1 MSHISISNRDSRTK
15 YLNKLDD
22 NEILDIENCV
32 NWSSLAALCIK
43 LSAQYQ
49 IQQKDDKSTENEVVL
64 RSQEA
69 NEMELNLNR
78 EICLSFCTESEI
90 KDLNRNFRN
99 KDSVT
104 DVLSFNFQD
113 LQNTEEIQPLG
124 DVIICTARAQEQAWE
139 LGYTLRRELIF
150 LFAHGVLHLLGYDHE
165 TEEDAEKMF
174 NLQKQVIKTYGILD

>member
-1 MSHISISNRDSRTK
+1 MSQINVLNRDSKTQ
-15 YLNKLDD
+15 YLNKSDS
-22 NEILDIENCV
+22 NEILNIESCV
-32 NWSSLAALCIK
+32 NWSNLAELCIK
-43 LSAQYQ
+43 LS
-49 IQQKDDKSTENEVVL
+49 D
-64 RSQEA
+64 
-69 NEMELNLNR
+69 EMESNLNR

-99 KDSVT
+99 KDSIT
-104 DVLSFNFQD
+104 DVLSFNFQE
-113 LQNTEEIQPLG
+113 LQDTGEIQPLG
-124 DVIICTARAQEQAWE
+124 DIIICTTRAQEQAWE

>member
-1 MSHISISNRDSRTK
+1 MSQISISNRDSKTQ

-32 NWSSLAALCIK
+32 NWSSIAELCIK
-43 LSAQYQ
+43 LS
-49 IQQKDDKSTENEVVL
+49 L
-64 RSQEA
+64 
-69 NEMELNLNR
+69 MELNLHR

-90 KDLNRNFRN
+90 KDLNHNFRN

-113 LQNTEEIQPLG
+113 LQNTGEIQPLG

-139 LGYTLRRELIF
+139 MGYTLRRELIF

-165 TEEDAEKMF
+165 TEKDAEKMF
-174 NLQKQVIKTYGILD
+174 KLQKQVIKTYGILD

>member
-1 MSHISISNRDSRTK
+1 MSRISISNRDSKTK

-32 NWSSLAALCIK
+32 NWSSIAELCIK
-43 LSAQYQ
+43 LSVQE
-49 IQQKDDKSTENEVVL
+49 DDKSTENEVVL

-69 NEMELNLNR
+69 NGIELNLHR

-90 KDLNRNFRN
+90 KDLNHNFRN

-113 LQNTEEIQPLG
+113 LQNTGEIQPLG

-174 NLQKQVIKTYGILD
+174 KLQKQVIKTYGILD

>member
-1 MSHISISNRDSRTK
+1 MSQISVSNRDPKTK
-15 YLNKLDD
+15 YLNKSDD
-22 NEILDIENCV
+22 SEVLDIETCV
-32 NWSSLAALCIK
+32 NWSSLAELCIK
-43 LSAQYQ
+43 LS
-49 IQQKDDKSTENEVVL
+49 L
-64 RSQEA
+64 
-69 NEMELNLNR
+69 MELNLRR

-113 LQNTEEIQPLG
+113 LQNTGEIQPLG

-174 NLQKQVIKTYGILD
+174 DLQKQVIKTYGILD

>member
-1 MSHISISNRDSRTK
+1 MSQISVSNRDPKTK
-15 YLNKLDD
+15 YLNKSDD
-22 NEILDIENCV
+22 SEVLDIETCV
-32 NWSSLAALCIK
+32 NWSSLAELCIK
-43 LSAQYQ
+43 LS
-49 IQQKDDKSTENEVVL
+49 L
-64 RSQEA
+64 
-69 NEMELNLNR
+69 MELNLRR

-113 LQNTEEIQPLG
+113 LQNTGELQPLG

-174 NLQKQVIKTYGILD
+174 DLQKQVIKTYGILD

>member
-1 MSHISISNRDSRTK
+1 MSQISISNRDSRTK

-32 NWSSLAALCIK
+32 NWSSIAELCIK
-43 LSAQYQ
+43 LSVQE
-49 IQQKDDKSTENEVVL
+49 DDKSTENEVVP

-69 NEMELNLNR
+69 NGMELNLHR

-90 KDLNRNFRN
+90 KDLNHNFRN

-113 LQNTEEIQPLG
+113 FQNTGEIQPLG
-124 DVIICTARAQEQAWE
+124 DVIICTAKAQEQAWE
-139 LGYTLRRELIF
+139 LGYSLRRELIF

-174 NLQKQVIKTYGILD
+174 KLQKQVIKTYGILD

>member
-1 MSHISISNRDSRTK
+1 MSKISVSNRDPKTK
-15 YLNKLDD
+15 YLNKLNDD
-22 NEILDIENCV
+22 EILDIERCV
-32 NWSSLAALCIK
+32 NWSSIAELCIK
-43 LSAQYQ
+43 LS
-49 IQQKDDKSTENEVVL
+49 D
-64 RSQEA
+64 
-69 NEMELNLNR
+69 EMELNLNR

-90 KDLNRNFRN
+90 KDLNHNFRN

-113 LQNTEEIQPLG
+113 LQNTGEIQPLG

-139 LGYTLRRELIF
+139 LGYSLRRELIF

-174 NLQKQVIKTYGILD
+174 KLQKQVIKTYGILD

>member
-1 MSHISISNRDSRTK
+1 MSQISISNRDSRTK

-22 NEILDIENCV
+22 DEILDIKTCV
-32 NWSSLAALCIK
+32 NWSSIAELCIK
-43 LSAQYQ
+43 LS
-49 IQQKDDKSTENEVVL
+49 D
-64 RSQEA
+64 
-69 NEMELNLNR
+69 EMELNLNR

-90 KDLNRNFRN
+90 KDLNHNFRN

-113 LQNTEEIQPLG
+113 LQNTGEIQPLG

-139 LGYTLRRELIF
+139 LGYSLRRELIF

-174 NLQKQVIKTYGILD
+174 KLQKQVIKTYGILD

>member
-1 MSHISISNRDSRTK
+1 MSQISISNRDSRTK
-15 YLNKLDD
+15 YLNKLNDD
-22 NEILDIENCV
+22 EILDIERCV
-32 NWSSLAALCIK
+32 NWSSIAELCIK
-43 LSAQYQ
+43 LS
-49 IQQKDDKSTENEVVL
+49 L
-64 RSQEA
+64 
-69 NEMELNLNR
+69 MELNLNR

-90 KDLNRNFRN
+90 KDLNHNFRN

-113 LQNTEEIQPLG
+113 LQNTGELQPLG

-139 LGYTLRRELIF
+139 LGYSLRRELIF

-174 NLQKQVIKTYGILD
+174 KLQKQVIKPYGILD

>member
-1 MSHISISNRDSRTK
+1 MSRISISNRDSKTK

-32 NWSSLAALCIK
+32 NWSSIAELCIK
-43 LSAQYQ
+43 LSVQE
-49 IQQKDDKSTENEVVL
+49 DDKSTENEVVL

-69 NEMELNLNR
+69 NGIELNLHR

-90 KDLNRNFRN
+90 KDLNHNFRN

-113 LQNTEEIQPLG
+113 LQNTGEIQPLG
-124 DVIICTARAQEQAWE
+124 DVVICTTRAQEQAWE
-139 LGYTLRRELIF
+139 LGYSLRRELIF
-150 LFAHGVLHLLGYDHE
+150 LFAHFLATIAKNCVVL
-165 TEEDAEKMF
+165 
-174 NLQKQVIKTYGILD
+174 VIIELEFFDGDK

>member
-1 MSHISISNRDSRTK
+1 MSQISISNRDSRTQ

-32 NWSSLAALCIK
+32 NWSSIAELCIK
-43 LSAQYQ
+43 LSVP
-49 IQQKDDKSTENEVVL
+49 KDHE
-64 RSQEA
+64 
-69 NEMELNLNR
+69 ELNLNR

-90 KDLNRNFRN
+90 KDLNHNFRN

-113 LQNTEEIQPLG
+113 LQNTGEIQPLG

-139 LGYTLRRELIF
+139 MGYTLRRELIF

-165 TEEDAEKMF
+165 TEKDAEKMF
-174 NLQKQVIKTYGILD
+174 DLQKQVIKTYGILD

>member
-1 MSHISISNRDSRTK
+1 MSQISVLNRDPKTK
-15 YLNKLDD
+15 YLNKSDG
-22 NEILDIENCV
+22 NEILDIESCV
-32 NWSSLAALCIK
+32 NWSSLAELCIN
-43 LSAQYQ
+43 LSNQYQ
-49 IQQKDDKSTENEVVL
+49 IQQKEDENAGNGVL
-64 RSQEA
+64 QSSQV
-69 NEMELNLNR
+69 ELNLNR

-99 KDSVT
+99 KDSIT

-113 LQNTEEIQPLG
+113 LQNTGEIQPLG

-150 LFAHGVLHLLGYDHE
+150 LFAHGILHLLGYDHE

>member
-1 MSHISISNRDSRTK
+1 MSKISISNRDSKTQ

-32 NWSSLAALCIK
+32 NWSSIAELCIK
-43 LSAQYQ
+43 LSVQE
-49 IQQKDDKSTENEVVL
+49 DDKNTENEVVP
-64 RSQEA
+64 RSQET
-69 NEMELNLNR
+69 NGMELNLNR

-90 KDLNRNFRN
+90 KDLNHNFRN

-113 LQNTEEIQPLG
+113 LQNTGEIQPLG

-139 LGYTLRRELIF
+139 MGYTLRRELIF

-165 TEEDAEKMF
+165 TEKDAEKMF
-174 NLQKQVIKTYGILD
+174 DLQKQVIKTYGILD

>member
-1 MSHISISNRDSRTK
+1 MSQISISNRDSKTK

-22 NEILDIENCV
+22 NEILDIERCV
-32 NWSSLAALCIK
+32 NWSSLAELCIK
-43 LSAQYQ
+43 LS
-49 IQQKDDKSTENEVVL
+49 DG
-64 RSQEA
+64 
-69 NEMELNLNR
+69 MELNLRR

-113 LQNTEEIQPLG
+113 FQNTGEIQPLG

-174 NLQKQVIKTYGILD
+174 DLQKQVIKTYGILD

>member
-1 MSHISISNRDSRTK
+1 MSQISVSNRDPKTK
-15 YLNKLDD
+15 YLNKSDD
-22 NEILDIENCV
+22 SEVLDIETCV
-32 NWSSLAALCIK
+32 NWSSLVELCIK
-43 LSAQYQ
+43 LSNQ
-49 IQQKDDKSTENEVVL
+49 
-64 RSQEA
+64 
-69 NEMELNLNR
+69 MELNLNR

-113 LQNTEEIQPLG
+113 LQNTGEIQPLG

-165 TEEDAEKMF
+165 TEKDAKKMF

>member
-1 MSHISISNRDSRTK
+1 MSQISISNRDSKTK
-15 YLNKLDD
+15 YLNKSDD
-22 NEILDIENCV
+22 NEVLDIETCV
-32 NWSSLAALCIK
+32 NWSSLAELCIK
-43 LSAQYQ
+43 LS
-49 IQQKDDKSTENEVVL
+49 DG
-64 RSQEA
+64 
-69 NEMELNLNR
+69 MELNLCR

-90 KDLNRNFRN
+90 KYLNRNFRN

-113 LQNTEEIQPLG
+113 FQNTGEIQPLG

-165 TEEDAEKMF
+165 TEKDAEKMF
-174 NLQKQVIKTYGILD
+174 DLQKQVIKTYGILD

>member
-1 MSHISISNRDSRTK
+1 MSQISISNRDSKTK

-22 NEILDIENCV
+22 NEILDIETCV
-32 NWSSLAALCIK
+32 NWSSLAELCIK
-43 LSAQYQ
+43 LSAHE
-49 IQQKDDKSTENEVVL
+49 DHEDNENAENGVMQW
-64 RSQEA
+64 SQV
-69 NEMELNLNR
+69 ELNLDR

-90 KDLNRNFRN
+90 KDLNHNFRN
-99 KDSVT
+99 KNSVT

-113 LQNTEEIQPLG
+113 LQNTGEIQPLG
-124 DVIICTARAQEQAWE
+124 DVIICTARAQEQAWD

-165 TEEDAEKMF
+165 TEKDAEKMF

>member
-1 MSHISISNRDSRTK
+1 MIQISISNRDSQSK
-15 YLNKLDD
+15 YLNKLEGS
-22 NEILDIENCV
+22 EILDIEHCV
-32 NWSSLAALCIK
+32 NWSSIAELCLK
-43 LSAQYQ
+43 LSGEY
-49 IQQKDDKSTENEVVL
+49 
-64 RSQEA
+64 
-69 NEMELNLNR
+69 LNR
-78 EICLSFCTESEI
+78 EICLSFCTKTEI
-90 KDLNRNFRN
+90 KDLNRNFRD

-104 DVLSFNFQD
+104 DVLSFNFEHSQD
-113 LQNTEEIQPLG
+113 NTEEIQPLG

>member
-22 NEILDIENCV
+22 NEILDIERCV
-32 NWSSLAALCIK
+32 NWSSLAELCIK

-49 IQQKDDKSTENEVVL
+49 IQQKDDKSTENEVVPWF
-64 RSQEA
+64 QEA
-69 NEMELNLNR
+69 NGMELNLNR

-104 DVLSFNFQD
+104 DVLSFNFHM
-113 LQNTEEIQPLG
+113 ILG
-124 DVIICTARAQEQAWE
+124 LE
-139 LGYTLRRELIF
+139 L
-150 LFAHGVLHLLGYDHE
+150 
-165 TEEDAEKMF
+165 K
-174 NLQKQVIKTYGILD
+174 K

>member
-1 MSHISISNRDSRTK
+1 MSQISISNRDSRTQ

-32 NWSSLAALCIK
+32 NWSSIAELCIK
-43 LSAQYQ
+43 LS
-49 IQQKDDKSTENEVVL
+49 DK
-64 RSQEA
+64 
-69 NEMELNLNR
+69 MELNLNR

-90 KDLNRNFRN
+90 KDLNHNFRN

-113 LQNTEEIQPLG
+113 LQNTGEIQPLG

-139 LGYTLRRELIF
+139 MGYTLRRELIF

-165 TEEDAEKMF
+165 TEKDAEKMF
-174 NLQKQVIKTYGILD
+174 KLQKQVIKTYGILD

>member
-1 MSHISISNRDSRTK
+1 MSQISISNRDPKTK
-15 YLNKLDD
+15 YLNKSDG
-22 NEILDIENCV
+22 NEILDIESCV
-32 NWSSLAALCIK
+32 NWSNLAELCIK
-43 LSAQYQ
+43 LS
-49 IQQKDDKSTENEVVL
+49 D
-64 RSQEA
+64 
-69 NEMELNLNR
+69 EMESNLNR

-99 KDSVT
+99 KDSIT

-113 LQNTEEIQPLG
+113 LQNTGEIQPLG
-124 DVIICTARAQEQAWE
+124 DVIICTTRAQEQAWE

-150 LFAHGVLHLLGYDHE
+150 LFAHGILHLLGYDHE

>member
-15 YLNKLDD
+15 YLNKLNDD
-22 NEILDIENCV
+22 EILDIERCV
-32 NWSSLAALCIK
+32 DWSSLAELCIK
-43 LSAQYQ
+43 LS
-49 IQQKDDKSTENEVVL
+49 
-64 RSQEA
+64 

-99 KDSVT
+99 KDSIT
-104 DVLSFNFQD
+104 DVLSFNFQY
-113 LQNTEEIQPLG
+113 LQNTGEIQPLG

-150 LFAHGVLHLLGYDHE
+150 LFAHGILHLLGYDHE

>member
-1 MSHISISNRDSRTK
+1 MSQISISNRDPKTK
-15 YLNKLDD
+15 YLNKSDG
-22 NEILDIENCV
+22 NEILDIESCV
-32 NWSSLAALCIK
+32 NWSSLAELCIK
-43 LSAQYQ
+43 LSNQYQ
-49 IQQKDDKSTENEVVL
+49 IQQKEDENAGNGVL
-64 RSQEA
+64 QSSQ
-69 NEMELNLNR
+69 MELNLNR

-99 KDSVT
+99 KDSIT

-113 LQNTEEIQPLG
+113 LQNTGEIQPLG
-124 DVIICTARAQEQAWE
+124 DVIICTTRAQEQAWE

-150 LFAHGVLHLLGYDHE
+150 LFAHGILHLLGYDHE

>member
-1 MSHISISNRDSRTK
+1 MSQISISNRDSRTQ

-32 NWSSLAALCIK
+32 NWSSIAELCIK
-43 LSAQYQ
+43 LS
-49 IQQKDDKSTENEVVL
+49 DK
-64 RSQEA
+64 
-69 NEMELNLNR
+69 MELNLNR

-90 KDLNRNFRN
+90 KDLNHNFRN

-139 LGYTLRRELIF
+139 MGYTLRRELIF

-165 TEEDAEKMF
+165 TEKDAEKMF